1 MKIYTD
7 TANIIKDSNTVVT
20 IGTFDGVHLG
30 HQKILAETAA
40 KSAYYGGRNFLITFD
55 PHPRSVVSEEYK
67 MKLLTTTEEKLKL
80 LERFGIENVYVINF
94 TKEFAELSSEEFV
107 KQIICEKIG
116 AKHLVIGYDHKF
128 GKDRKGNEQLLKE
141 LGESYGFDVSSVPP
155 VEMDGEIISSTLIRR
170 NLLAGKVQKANKML
184 GREYSL
190 EGVVVKGSM
199 RGRELGFPTANIQV
213 DSEEKLI
220 PSNGV
225 YIVKVKVKEK
235 IKFGLLNI
243 GFRPTFGEGEELFVE
258 VHIFDF
264 QEDIYDSKI
273 RVEFLDYLRPEI
285 KFKNKFE
292 LIEQIEKDKEEAIDF
307 VSNLVN

>member
-7 TANIIKDSNTVVT
+7 NTQIVKDSNTVVT

-30 HQKILAETAA
+30 HRKILSETAKKA
-40 KSAYYGGRNFLITFD
+40 AEYGGRNFLITFH
-55 PHPRSVVSEEYK
+55 PHPRAVVSENYK
-67 MKLLTTTEEKLKL
+67 MKLLTTTEEKVKL
-80 LERFGIENVYVINF
+80 LERYGIENVYVINF
-94 TKEFAELSSEEFV
+94 TKEFAKLSSEDFV
-107 KQIICEKIG
+107 REIICNKIG

-128 GKDRKGNEQLLKE
+128 GKDRKGDEHLLQE
-141 LGESYGFDVSSVPP
+141 LGEKFDFDVSAIPP

-184 GREYSL
+184 GREYSI
-190 EGVVVKGSM
+190 EGKVVKGSM
-199 RGRELGFPTANIQV
+199 RGRTLGFPTANIEV

-225 YIVKVKVKEK
+225 YVVKVKVREE

-243 GFRPTFGEGEELFVE
+243 GFRPTFGNGEELFIE

-264 QEDIYDSKI
+264 DEEIYNFKLRI
-273 RVEFLDYLRPEI
+273 EFLEYLRPEI
-285 KFKNKFE
+285 KFKGKEE
-292 LIEQIEKDKEEAIDF
+292 LIRQINKDKEEAINF